1 MTYDEFEDVVDE
13 AWDAFFDVLDKYEIN
28 RWNVYLYLN
37 RKDCFKGVFDAV
49 LSCVKLESEDD

>member
-28 RWNVYLYLN
+28 RGKVYLSLN
-37 RKDCFKGVFDAV
+37 RKDCFNDVSDAV
-49 LSCVKLESEDD
+49 MSCVKLESEDD